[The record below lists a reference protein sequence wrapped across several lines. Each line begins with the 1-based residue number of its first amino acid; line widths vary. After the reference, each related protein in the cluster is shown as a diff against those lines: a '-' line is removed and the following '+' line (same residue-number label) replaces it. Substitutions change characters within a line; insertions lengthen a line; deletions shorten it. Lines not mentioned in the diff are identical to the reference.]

1 MEILEVK
8 NTIANFKNAMNRL
21 NGKMEGTEERIS
33 ELEYGKEMIQPE
45 QVKENEQENVQSL
58 RVHGSI
64 INKSNIHV
72 IRVLK

>member
-58 RVHGSI
+58 RGHGSI

-72 IRVLK
+72 LRVLK

>member
-8 NTIANFKNAMNRL
+8 NTITNFKNAMNRP

-33 ELEYGKEMIQPE
+33 ELEDGTEMTQPE

-58 RVHGSI
+58 RVPWLQ
-64 INKSNIHV
+64 NKQT
-72 IRVLK
+72 

>member
-1 MEILEVK
+1 MK